1 MRVFIYFTKFSKG
14 KLYPIVILVN
24 LEVCEDAFECQGYN
38 AVFPSIFKFNDLLL
52 TSRHRGLEQ
61 FSNSFKA
68 AQQF

>member
-24 LEVCEDAFECQGYN
+24 LEVCEAAFECQGHN

>member
-1 MRVFIYFTKFSKG
+1 M
-14 KLYPIVILVN
+14 LVN
-24 LEVCEDAFECQGYN
+24 LEVCEAAFECQGYN